1 MLLAGLTTW
10 SLIPRSWRWPGRG
23 CGGNRGAHRRVDGM
37 TANYIEYVRGVGPFV
52 TDLRAELKVRRF
64 IPLPVREWMIPK
76 SSGKLRRLGIPTV
89 RDRVVQAALKLVLG
103 TDLRGRLPAVFA
115 RLPASASGA
124 GCPR

>member
-1 MLLAGLTTW
+1 
-10 SLIPRSWRWPGRG
+10 
-23 CGGNRGAHRRVDGM
+23 M